1 MKKKKY
7 NDELIYSTSDSKMF
21 KQNENLIKEVES
33 LSLDV
38 PDEIMQ
44 RIENDV
50 EQSEKQPKISMGGL
64 NEALEQGTDEY
75 CSRV

>member
-38 PDEIMQ
+38 PDE
-44 RIENDV
+44 
-50 EQSEKQPKISMGGL
+50 
-64 NEALEQGTDEY
+64 TY
-75 CSRV
+75 

>member
-64 NEALEQGTDEY
+64 NEALMSVAG
-75 CSRV
+75 V